1 MATRGGQSRLNSGST
16 VVLACGVSMPTKPRE
31 AYSSDMLLRG
41 CGAGI
46 LDDLAERD
54 DIARDAGGQIFR
66 RAGNDDGALRLQ
78 RLFPVIALQRRTD
91 RPTEPPPAL
100 LPRPPSPRPT

>member
-41 CGAGI
+41 CGAGF
-46 LDDLAERD
+46 LDHLAERD
-54 DIARDAGGQIFR
+54 DVARDAGGQLFR
-66 RAGNDDGALRLQ
+66 RAGNDDRALRLQ
-78 RLFPVIALQRRTD
+78 CLLHVLVLQRHD
-91 RPTEPPPAL
+91 ELAVEPPHDRIRRAG
-100 LPRPPSPRPT
+100 RRE